1 MVVFLVSVAGSV
13 DVHFIKASAPC
24 DNGMATGSVPN
35 SVQMDRDLAD
45 VPRAQVSSPILTTP
59 SRIEIAP
66 VPVERL
72 VASIVTFESAS
83 AIIKQQHV
91 FRI

>member
-13 DVHFIKASAPC
+13 NVHFTKASARSS
-24 DNGMATGSVPN
+24 NGMATGSVPN
-35 SVQMDRDLAD
+35 GVQMDRDLAD
-45 VPRAQVSSPILTTP
+45 VPRAQVSSPMVSNP

-66 VPVERL
+66 VPLERF
-72 VASIVTFESAS
+72 VASIVTFESPS
-83 AIIKQQHV
+83 AIIKEQHV